1 MSVLSA
7 EQNLRSAS
15 LMNWK
20 IAVTMWSALLPSL
33 ATNAESIFP
42 CADTSIGM
50 EKLRSCKMTSIF
62 CLFCLLTN
70 ASTCG
75 IIGVWFNGPWTD
87 VRARISARLTPYGIF
102 LLLLATLIW
111 PSIFPKTSS
120 RQGRSGIRICRI
132 ICLKLNFPIGK
143 FCLPFY
149 YNIFFYKNQTDNFI

>member
-7 EQNLRSAS
+7 EQNLRLAS
-15 LMNWK
+15 SIIWK
-20 IAVTMWSALLPSL
+20 ITVTMLSAPLPSL
-33 ATNAESIFP
+33 ATNAEKSSP
-42 CADTSIGM
+42 CADSSIGM

-62 CLFCLLTN
+62 CSFCLLTN

-111 PSIFPKTSS
+111 PPIFPKT
-120 RQGRSGIRICRI
+120 RRPAG
-132 ICLKLNFPIGK
+132 PIGNSHMPNHL
-143 FCLPFY
+143 FETRLPDRK
-149 YNIFFYKNQTDNFI
+149 ILPPILL

>member
-7 EQNLRSAS
+7 EQNLRLAS
-15 LMNWK
+15 SIIWK
-20 IAVTMWSALLPSL
+20 IMVTMLSAPLPSL
-33 ATNAESIFP
+33 ATNAEKSSP
-42 CADTSIGM
+42 CADSSIGM

-62 CLFCLLTN
+62 CSFCLLTN

-132 ICLKLNFPIGK
+132 ICLKLDFPTGK

>member
-7 EQNLRSAS
+7 EQNLRLAS
-15 LMNWK
+15 SIIWK
-20 IAVTMWSALLPSL
+20 IMVTMLSAPLLSL
-33 ATNAESIFP
+33 ATNAENSFP
-42 CADTSIGM
+42 CVDSSIGM

-70 ASTCG
+70 TSTYG

-111 PSIFPKTSS
+111 PPIFPKT
-120 RQGRSGIRICRI
+120 RRPAG
-132 ICLKLNFPIGK
+132 PIGNPNHMFHYLIFVKK
-143 FCLPFY
+143 FD
-149 YNIFFYKNQTDNFI
+149 IIIIQ

>member
-15 LMNWK
+15 LTNWK

-70 ASTCG
+70 ALTCG
-75 IIGVWFNGPWTD
+75 IIGMWFNGPWTA

-102 LLLLATLIW
+102 LLLLATFRICQ
-111 PSIFPKTSS
+111 IFPKSRPSPTGADRESS
-120 RQGRSGIRICRI
+120 YRIT
-132 ICLKLNFPIGK
+132 LN
-143 FCLPFY
+143 
-149 YNIFFYKNQTDNFI
+149 